1 MYYSCIEAISKKFFG
16 PISVLVPC
24 FNSSEYFSMHPK
36 GTSCGRLRVEVR
48 ARLELEPKPF
58 F

>member
-1 MYYSCIEAISKKFFG
+1 M
-16 PISVLVPC
+16 SVLVPC
-24 FNSSEYFSMHPK
+24 FNSSEYSSMHPK
-36 GTSCGRLRVEVR
+36 GTSWGRLRVEVR